1 MRLVMNLFCCLVSYK
16 SLILFLIKL
25 NGNRERGQ
33 KGEDMSSTSFTD
45 QQFMSPQSFYRT
57 FSGSLRN
64 ISEEQKEFLYTH
76 LRKLPRNFF
85 ITGFSPHTEVKVINR
100 RLLVGTF
107 YKHIC
112 FVWDVELD
120 RKSAE
125 LGFIHIICKPNIQN
139 EDQQQE
145 EPPFHLEEN
154 VVPICQLH
162 NLHNIDS
169 NCLREKWLLLLKKRK
184 KNRGA
189 IAGVF
194 KGDCL
199 IQTFHAEKPRFIK
212 GENTIHY
219 EELLIREMDPYL
231 EKISQELHNGAPEGG
246 RVEILIYIPMSPCC
260 KREKK
265 KGTENKTIVPC
276 VFLLNKS
283 ADRWHKK
290 YRCCTYVG
298 FTEYFGPLSSHFFDK
313 ILKSQIWTSNSVF
326 GSYTEKSENVCV
338 KLDLKNFQNKISKW
352 PQKQKLQ
359 NIQNLSV
366 YIRNCLNNL
375 GNSAQSKRTLNQ
387 HLIHGKEIITS
398 SEFDPT
404 VKDLIHKGWCK
415 IWEEVIEN
423 KRFEL
428 IKEKFKADYNKK
440 FVESFLKHQN
450 YSSRGCIKF
459 CLIEKQHL
467 PTNMPQ
473 SDCHSL
479 DDKNLCSPDDCET
492 VISDQPDH
500 F

>member
-1 MRLVMNLFCCLVSYK
+1 
-16 SLILFLIKL
+16 
-25 NGNRERGQ
+25 
-33 KGEDMSSTSFTD
+33 MSSTSFTD

-145 EPPFHLEEN
+145 DPPFHLVEN
-154 VVPICQLH
+154 IVSNCQLH

-169 NCLREKWLLLLKKRK
+169 NCLREKWQLLLKKRK

-189 IAGVF
+189 VAGIF
-194 KGDCL
+194 KGNCL
-199 IQTFHAEKPRFIK
+199 ICTFHAEKPSFIK

-219 EELLIREMDPYL
+219 EELLIREIDLYL

-246 RVEILIYIPMSPCC
+246 RVEILINIPMSPCC

-265 KGTENKTIVPC
+265 KGTENETIVPC
-276 VFLLNKS
+276 LFQLVENT
-283 ADRWHKK
+283 DQWGKK
-290 YRCCTYVG
+290 YNCCTYVG
-298 FTEYFGPLSSHFFDK
+298 FTDYFGPLSSHFLDQIPK
-313 ILKSQIWTSNSVF
+313 SEILRINSVF
-326 GSYTEKSENVCV
+326 HPYTEKSENDRI
-338 KLDLKNFQNKISKW
+338 KLSWEKIKNKIDDMKRKKKF
-352 PQKQKLQ
+352 QK
-359 NIQNLSV
+359 IQNL
-366 YIRNCLNNL
+366 NTDFQKCLNNL
-375 GNSAQSKRTLNQ
+375 QKLAKSELKLNQ
-387 HLIHGKEIITS
+387 HLLDGKKIITFS
-398 SEFDPT
+398 GFDST
-404 VKDLIHKGWCK
+404 VKDEIHDALCT
-415 IWEEVIEN
+415 IWEAVIEN
-423 KRFEL
+423 KRLEL

-450 YSSRGCIKF
+450 FSSRGCIKF

-467 PTNMPQ
+467 PTNMLQ

-492 VISDQPDH
+492 VISDQPGH